1 MVLNRNVQNCPEVSQ
16 RINSRLYIY
25 MLKGCGI
32 ESSLRDLFML
42 HIIWITSYLENCV
55 NCISPRN
62 TLACPHLCWVTKFF
76 VFRLFGSGPVF
87 FGVLVSFSLRA
98 NQKGDLTAGIRKPYH
113 HLPHSSR
120 TSPINI
126 RGRTTPMYMRSHE
139 TSGIPLFT
147 WFCAIVNTLIYLI
160 FYSAGVRGIY
170 AG

>member
-1 MVLNRNVQNCPEVSQ
+1 MVQNRNVQNCPEVSQ
-16 RINSRLYIY
+16 RINSRLCIY
-25 MLKGCGI
+25 GERLWHRMQLKRFICAAYYF
-32 ESSLRDLFML
+32 D
-42 HIIWITSYLENCV
+42 NV
-55 NCISPRN
+55 
-62 TLACPHLCWVTKFF
+62 
-76 VFRLFGSGPVF
+76 LFGELLQLYKPTKHIGLSPFVLGYQVFCVSAFRFWTCFSG
-87 FGVLVSFSLRA
+87 GLVSFSLRA

-147 WFCAIVNTLIYLI
+147 WFCAIVNTLIYFI